1 MTVMPSTTD
10 HAPRNDAGTA
20 SAAVAGAPPIP
31 SRRYGDLFVA
41 VQTQRVFA
49 DSKTFVDCAPRRH
62 PDEILDAYHAQRAA
76 PEFDLAS
83 FVHDHF
89 EVQRPPDSHYVSDPG
104 QSLVQHIDG
113 LWDVLT
119 RDPAAHPVHSSLLPL
134 PLPYVV
140 PGGRFGEIC
149 YWDSYFTM
157 IGLAE
162 SGRRDLLRST
172 LDNVASLI
180 DRYGHVPNGNR
191 SYYLSR
197 SQPPVFA
204 LMVALAARRG
214 IADPQSYL
222 PRLVREHAF
231 WMQGAHALR
240 AGESALQC
248 VRMPDGALL
257 NRYRDVLDVPRDEAY
272 AEDLATAAAQ
282 VARPAAEVY
291 RELRSAA
298 ASGWD
303 FSSRWCDEGGGL
315 PSIRTTTI
323 VPVDLNAF
331 LFALESLVARLCAA
345 AGEGEN
351 AGAFA
356 RRARARRAAMQRW
369 LWDEPAGAF
378 LDYDLL
384 RDRRRS
390 ALTGA
395 SAAPL
400 YVGLATPRQAR
411 RSADAF
417 AERLLLEGG
426 IASTRTHTGEQ
437 WDSPN
442 GWAPLHWMAV
452 AGCRRYGLDALA
464 GEIRRRW
471 LATVGSLY
479 QREAKLVEKYALVHA
494 PEGAVGGCGGEYPL
508 QDGFGWTNGVTR
520 RLLHEAPGDPAH
532 GARAGRAR
540 G

>member
-1 MTVMPSTTD
+1 MPPTREP
-10 HAPRNDAGTA
+10 APRNDAGTA
-20 SAAVAGAPPIP
+20 PAAVVDDPPIP

-62 PDEILDAYHAQRAA
+62 PDDILAAYHAQQDA
-76 PEFDLAS
+76 PGFDLAR
-83 FVHDHF
+83 FVHEHF

-119 RDPAAHPVHSSLLPL
+119 RDPARHPVHSSLLPL

-162 SGRRDLLRST
+162 SGRSDLLRST
-172 LDNVASLI
+172 LDNFAWLV

-197 SQPPVFA
+197 SQPPMFA

-214 IADPQSYL
+214 VADPEPYL

-231 WMQGAHALR
+231 WMQGEEALR
-240 AGESALQC
+240 AGDCVLQC

-257 NRYRDVLDVPRDEAY
+257 NRYRDALDVPRDEAY

-303 FSSRWCDEGGGL
+303 FTSRWCDEGEGL
-315 PSIRTTTI
+315 PSTRTTTI

-331 LFALESLVARLCAA
+331 LFALESLVAKLSAA
-345 AGEGEN
+345 TGDGES
-351 AGAFA
+351 ADAFA

-390 ALTGA
+390 ALSGA
-395 SAAPL
+395 SAATL
-400 YVGLATPRQAR
+400 YVGLATPLQAR
-411 RSADAF
+411 RSADALS
-417 AERLLLEGG
+417 ARLLLQGG
-426 IASTRTHTGEQ
+426 LACTRTDSGEQ

-442 GWAPLHWMAV
+442 GWAPLHWLAI

-464 GEIRRRW
+464 DEIRRRW

-479 QREAKLVEKYALVHA
+479 RREAKLVEKYALVHV

-532 GARAGRAR
+532 GARAGRPR

>member
-1 MTVMPSTTD
+1 MD
-10 HAPRNDAGTA
+10 R
-20 SAAVAGAPPIP
+20 PPTP
-31 SRRYGDLFVA
+31 AQRYGDLFVA
-41 VQTQRVFA
+41 VQTARVFA
-49 DSKTFVDCAPRRH
+49 DSKTFVDCAPRRR
-62 PDEILDAYHAQRAA
+62 PDVILEEYHARRATA
-76 PEFDLAS
+76 GFDLAR
-83 FVHDHF
+83 FVHANF
-89 EVQRPPDSHYVSDPG
+89 EVQRPPPSHYVSDPG
-104 QSLVQHIDG
+104 QTLVQHIDA
-113 LWDVLT
+113 LWDVLA
-119 RDPAAHPVHSSLLPL
+119 RDPREHPAHGSLLPL

-140 PGGRFGEIC
+140 PGGRFGEVC

-162 SGRRDLLRST
+162 SGRHDLLRAMVENFAY
-172 LDNVASLI
+172 LVDH
-180 DRYGHVPNGNR
+180 YGHVPNGNR
-191 SYYLSR
+191 TYYLSR

-204 LMVALAARRG
+204 LMVVLAARHRL
-214 IADPQSYL
+214 ADPLAYL
-222 PRLVREHAF
+222 PRLAREHAF
-231 WMQGAHALR
+231 WMHGGEALR
-240 AGESALQC
+240 PGEATLHC

-257 NRYRDVLDVPRDEAY
+257 NRYWDALAVPREEAY

-291 RELRSAA
+291 RELRAAA

-303 FSSRWCDEGGGL
+303 FSSRWFDAGQGL
-315 PSIRTTTI
+315 PGTRTTSI

-331 LFALESLVARLCAA
+331 LFALESLVSRLSAA
-345 AGEGEN
+345 AGR
-351 AGAFA
+351 AADAATFA
-356 RRARARRAAMQRW
+356 AAARARRAAMQRW
-369 LWDEPAGAF
+369 LWDEPAGVF

-384 RDRRRS
+384 RDRRRT

-417 AERLLLEGG
+417 ASRLLLQGG
-426 IASTRTHTGEQ
+426 IAATRSRSGEQ

-442 GWAPLHWMAV
+442 GWAPLHWLAI
-452 AGCRRYGLDALA
+452 AGCRRYGLRVLA
-464 GEIRRRW
+464 DEIRRRW

-494 PEGAVGGCGGEYPL
+494 PHGAVGGDGGEYPL

>member
-1 MTVMPSTTD
+1 MPRAKD
-10 HAPRNDAGTA
+10 QQPGNDADTA
-20 SAAVAGAPPIP
+20 ATAVAGGPPSP
-31 SRRYGDLFVA
+31 GRVYGELFVA

-49 DSKTFVDCAPRRH
+49 DSKTFVDCAPRRP
-62 PDEILDAYHAQRAA
+62 PDRILADYRAHRDAAG
-76 PEFDLAS
+76 FDLAR
-83 FVHDHF
+83 FVHDNF
-89 EVQRPPDSHYVSDPG
+89 DVQRPPDSHYVSDPG
-104 QSLVQHIDG
+104 QSLVDHIDG

-119 RDPAAHPVHSSLLPL
+119 RDPQAHPAHSSLLPL
-134 PLPYVV
+134 PQPYVV
-140 PGGRFGEIC
+140 PGGRFGEVC

-162 SGRRDLLRST
+162 SGRRDLLKAMV
-172 LDNVASLI
+172 DNFAWLV

-204 LMVALAARRG
+204 LMVALAARRRL
-214 IADPQSYL
+214 ADPLPYL

-231 WMQGAHALR
+231 WMQGADGLPP
-240 AGESALQC
+240 GECALQC

-257 NRYRDVLDVPRDEAY
+257 NRYRDVLDAPREEAY

-282 VARPAAEVY
+282 AARPPAEVY

-303 FSSRWCDEGGGL
+303 FSSRWYDEGEGL
-315 PSIRTTTI
+315 SSTRTTTI

-331 LFALESLVARLCAA
+331 LFALESLVAKLAAVAGDAACAD
-345 AGEGEN
+345 
-351 AGAFA
+351 AFA
-356 RRARARRAAMQRW
+356 RRARDRRAAMQRW
-369 LWDEPAGAF
+369 LWDETVGAF

-411 RSADAF
+411 RSADAL
-417 AERLLLEGG
+417 AARLLLQGG
-426 IASTRTHTGEQ
+426 LASTRTESGEQ

-442 GWAPLHWMAV
+442 GWAPLHWLAIG
-452 AGCRRYGLDALA
+452 GCRRYGLDAPA
-464 GEIRRRW
+464 DEIRRRW

-479 QREAKLVEKYALVHA
+479 RREAKLVEKYALVHA
-494 PEGAVGGCGGEYPL
+494 PEGAVGGSGGEYPL

-532 GARAGRAR
+532 HARAGRPR

>member
-1 MTVMPSTTD
+1 MPPTREP
-10 HAPRNDAGTA
+10 APRNDAGTA
-20 SAAVAGAPPIP
+20 PAAVVDDPPIP

-62 PDEILDAYHAQRAA
+62 PDDILAAYHAQQDA
-76 PEFDLAS
+76 PGFDLAR
-83 FVHDHF
+83 FVHEHF

-119 RDPAAHPVHSSLLPL
+119 RDPARHPVHSSLLPL

-162 SGRRDLLRST
+162 SGRSDLLRST
-172 LDNVASLI
+172 LDNFAWLV

-214 IADPQSYL
+214 VADPEPYL

-231 WMQGAHALR
+231 WMQGEEALR
-240 AGESALQC
+240 AGDCVLQC

-257 NRYRDVLDVPRDEAY
+257 NRYRDALDVPRDEAY

-303 FSSRWCDEGGGL
+303 FSSRWCDEGEGL
-315 PSIRTTTI
+315 PSTRTTTI

-331 LFALESLVARLCAA
+331 LFALESLVAKLSAA
-345 AGEGEN
+345 TGDGES
-351 AGAFA
+351 ADAFA
-356 RRARARRAAMQRW
+356 RRARAPRGAA
-369 LWDEPAGAF
+369 
-378 LDYDLL
+378 
-384 RDRRRS
+384 
-390 ALTGA
+390 
-395 SAAPL
+395 
-400 YVGLATPRQAR
+400 
-411 RSADAF
+411 
-417 AERLLLEGG
+417 
-426 IASTRTHTGEQ
+426 
-437 WDSPN
+437 
-442 GWAPLHWMAV
+442 
-452 AGCRRYGLDALA
+452 ALA
-464 GEIRRRW
+464 VGRTGRRVPR
-471 LATVGSLY
+471 
-479 QREAKLVEKYALVHA
+479 
-494 PEGAVGGCGGEYPL
+494 
-508 QDGFGWTNGVTR
+508 
-520 RLLHEAPGDPAH
+520 
-532 GARAGRAR
+532 
-540 G
+540 